1 MTLRSWLL
9 VISMA
14 VLVFSFHAEAQD
26 SPDRVTL
33 TLLEVKTGDQ
43 ALSAEPAAK
52 TRSRPQTRVLAEV
65 SCDLKH
71 DEGVARAGEDR
82 AFPIDST
89 VQDDGKVVSQKSVKE
104 FVGTELRVS
113 RGSAKLDVSFHH
125 DLKPPEMLR
134 HNYDLAATGK
144 AREERSVPA
153 PRFERIEWKGMVP
166 LGAGE
171 KVIATFSPAGDPGT
185 QIVAL
190 LRGHS
195 AEEKPAVRIE
205 QTIYRVPELPMIER
219 LLNTDTDADD
229 ATLLAGLDA
238 QVVSVLSTISTPYGK
253 GEAQAAGE
261 TWIPNQ
267 IEPDYDR
274 LYQVPCAFDK
284 ALTGTSVE
292 FETKGDAW
300 EQLHWRSLF
309 APRAPLKV
317 QWPGSWLHVCDLK
330 TNKPTGKAITGWM
343 DWHDRFEQEIE
354 GLTVVTDDAPHV
366 VSIMPPPDQVW
377 GAERKGRWL
386 DVTMVRRVGG
396 AGEVPVASER
406 DVSSPRSLIGIRL
419 PSQVAMTL
427 MAKRTGK
434 EDAALLTELLTMVKN
449 GAASVELCAVAGRMN
464 SHRRQVSARWH
475 DYPTEMPSIPSAW
488 GDMPIGTWIEMDGDD
503 LHVDQD
509 LAPPERMEWKLARD
523 VPEAIMWEP
532 SRRVMRL
539 LSNPGGIGGTHLCA
553 LTTIPSV
560 MKAADLS
567 AGQSVLF
574 FTHQAHIAAVLAR
587 ENDVPPQPPPP
598 VAEIE
603 AAIFEIPAKD
613 AAEWQ
618 QMKRTDWSAFTS
630 ERLKEVGASLEG
642 HLVLRLAAGRE
653 GKMEAVEEQMTATEF
668 DPPEPEAPGR
678 MRPTALETLPC
689 GTRLEAMWRDGFA
702 DGLSLDVTL
711 RHTTTKPVEPG
722 LEETLKIAASE
733 KEEYP
738 GATHHFDEWR
748 DESLLIAPGAIHCL
762 GVRELP
768 DTKTKVHIAFVRVRP
783 LP

>member
-1 MTLRSWLL
+1 MTLRRWLL
-9 VISMA
+9 AIPMV
-14 VLVFSFHAEAQD
+14 VRVFSFYAEAQD
-26 SPDRVTL
+26 SPNRVTL

-52 TRSRPQTRVLAEV
+52 IRSRSQTRVLVEL
-65 SCDLKH
+65 SCDLK
-71 DEGVARAGEDR
+71 DDKGVARAGEDR

-89 VQDDGKVVSQKSVKE
+89 VQEDGKVVSQKSEKE

-113 RGSAKLDVSFHH
+113 RGLEKLDVTFHH
-125 DLKPPEMLR
+125 DLKSPEMLR
-134 HNYDLAATGK
+134 HNYDLAATGQ

-171 KVIATFSPAGDPGT
+171 KVIATFSLVGDPGT
-185 QIVAL
+185 QVVAL
-190 LRGHS
+190 LRCH
-195 AEEKPAVRIE
+195 APEEKPAVRIE

-219 LLNTDTDADD
+219 LLKTDADD
-229 ATLLAGLDA
+229 ASLLAGLDA
-238 QVVSVLSTISTPYGK
+238 QVVSVLSTISTPQGK
-253 GEAQAAGE
+253 GEAQAASE
-261 TWIPNQ
+261 TWLPVE

-300 EQLHWRSLF
+300 EQLHWRSHF

-317 QWPGSWLHVCDLK
+317 QWPGSWLHVYDSK

-366 VSIMPPPDQVW
+366 VSMMPPPDQVW

-396 AGEVPVASER
+396 AGFMTLVPEK
-406 DVSSPRSLIGIRL
+406 DISSPRSLIGIRL
-419 PSQVAMTL
+419 PSPVAMTL

-434 EDAALLTELLTMVKN
+434 DDAALLAELLAMVKN

-464 SHRRQVSARWH
+464 NQRRQVSARWH
-475 DYPTEMPSIPSAW
+475 TYPTEMPSIPSAW
-488 GDMPIGTWIEMDGDD
+488 DDIPIGTSIEMDGDP
-503 LHVDQD
+503 LQVEHD
-509 LAPPERMEWKLARD
+509 LAPPARMEWKLARD

-532 SRRVMRL
+532 SRRVLRL
-539 LSNPGGIGGTHLCA
+539 TSDPGSASGTHLCA

-560 MKAADLS
+560 MKAADMP

-574 FTHQAHIAAVLAR
+574 FTHQAHIAAVVAR
-587 ENDVPPQPPPP
+587 ENDAPPEPPPP
-598 VAEIE
+598 VAEVE

-618 QMKRTDWSAFTS
+618 QMKRSDWSAFTS
-630 ERLKEVGASLEG
+630 ERLREVSASMEG
-642 HLVLRLAAGRE
+642 HLVLRLAAGRG
-653 GKMEAVEEQMTATEF
+653 GKMEAVEEQMTAVEF
-668 DPPEPEAPGR
+668 DPPAPEAPGR
-678 MRPTALETLPC
+678 MRPTTLDMLPC
-689 GTRLEAMWRDGFA
+689 GTRIEAMWRDGFA
-702 DGLSLDVTL
+702 NGVSLEVML
-711 RHTTTKPVEPG
+711 RHTTKRPIEPG
-722 LEETLKIAASE
+722 LEETLKIAAGE
-733 KEEYP
+733 KEDYP
-738 GATHHFDEWR
+738 GATHLFDEWK
-748 DESLLIAPGAIHCL
+748 DESLLVTPGAIHCL

-768 DTKTKVHIAFVRVRP
+768 DTKAKVHIAFVRVRP